1 MFSTSSFR
9 AILLALAL
17 LPVLPLPA
25 AAQTPGASDGALP
38 MPVPGKEVRQDG
50 HDGMPPP
57 PCAGM
62 PGAMPEGLGAAPFSP
77 GLRGIELT
85 EAQEDRIFQIRHA
98 QAPALRE
105 AMKKARHAE
114 EELRALALA
123 AVFDAARAKTLA
135 ETAGKAHGEIAL
147 LHATE
152 SSQILAVLTP
162 AQRSQNDETAH
173 RPDKNRPEHSPVRQ
187 QPPR

>member
-1 MFSTSSFR
+1 MSSTSSFR

-17 LPVLPLPA
+17 LPVFPLSA
-25 AAQTPGASDGALP
+25 AAQMPGGSEGASS
-38 MPVPGKEVRQDG
+38 MPVPGKEMRQIG
-50 HDGMPPP
+50 RDGMPPP

-62 PGAMPEGLGAAPFSP
+62 PGAMPEGPGAAPFSP

-85 EAQEDRIFQIRHA
+85 EAQEDRIFQVRHA

-114 EELRALALA
+114 EELRALTLA
-123 AVFDAARAKTLA
+123 PVFDAARAKTLA

-152 SSQILAVLTP
+152 ASQILAVLTP
-162 AQRSQNDETAH
+162 AQRNQHDESAH
-173 RPDKNRPEHSPVRQ
+173 RPDKDRPEHSPARQ